1 MADLALNIRIKAFDE
16 TKGTIKGLRGDLGG
30 GRGGMRRQ
38 GAAAKRTRREVE
50 AAARGVANMG
60 RAAEGLLRGPIEAAT
75 RYETSLADIRTLT
88 DEAKFSTDDL
98 RRITQDAS
106 KEFGG
111 SSSEQAGAL
120 YDIISAGAK
129 NAEEAQGTL
138 AAANKLSIGGLTD
151 VGNATQAI
159 SATTANFRKEGI
171 DAAKASDLLFSIV
184 KKGRTTLDQTAR
196 AFPKVASAAGGIKLP
211 AAQAAGA
218 FATLTL
224 TTKSSAVA
232 STQLAALI
240 GATAKPTEQATGALA
255 LLNKEREKEDDLAGR
270 KRRKKVDIGS
280 SALRDLGVAGFAAQ
294 FEGIDDNTLA
304 RLFGSKQARS
314 AIVAFRDNI
323 SGLESAISDAENS
336 SGAATKAFETQS
348 NTRAQ
353 RLKRLESQLDGA
365 KLALGEAIAPVVD
378 SLTPSLVGIAGVVS
392 ELSREYPGVAKAGGA
407 LAIATVGV
415 GKLGQGIVG
424 LTTTVT
430 AMRDASSLAVAGI
443 NGVNSKLGK
452 AGLVASA
459 AAAGFAIG
467 TLVDDLFGFSDKI
480 SNFFAGTSEEKRA
493 TTRGGVGFAE
503 KKLITDASGKEIT
516 DPAAR
521 AAAAKKASS
530 RLMRGGTVKGDV
542 TAALY
547 NEGFTA
553 KDIEASYGIGPARSR
568 RSGSAEQVGSS
579 KIDVKVSVE
588 DGRIKVNSVTSSNH
602 EGEVNATTGDGV
614 GLN

>member
-1 MADLALNIRIKAFDE
+1 
-16 TKGTIKGLRGDLGG
+16 
-30 GRGGMRRQ
+30 
-38 GAAAKRTRREVE
+38 
-50 AAARGVANMG
+50 
-60 RAAEGLLRGPIEAAT
+60 
-75 RYETSLADIRTLT
+75 
-88 DEAKFSTDDL
+88 
-98 RRITQDAS
+98 
-106 KEFGG
+106 
-111 SSSEQAGAL
+111 
-120 YDIISAGAK
+120 
-129 NAEEAQGTL
+129 
-138 AAANKLSIGGLTD
+138 
-151 VGNATQAI
+151 
-159 SATTANFRKEGI
+159 
-171 DAAKASDLLFSIV
+171 
-184 KKGRTTLDQTAR
+184 
-196 AFPKVASAAGGIKLP
+196 
-211 AAQAAGA
+211 
-218 FATLTL
+218 
-224 TTKSSAVA
+224 
-232 STQLAALI
+232 
-240 GATAKPTEQATGALA
+240 
-255 LLNKEREKEDDLAGR
+255 
-270 KRRKKVDIGS
+270 
-280 SALRDLGVAGFAAQ
+280 
-294 FEGIDDNTLA
+294 
-304 RLFGSKQARS
+304 
-314 AIVAFRDNI
+314 
-323 SGLESAISDAENS
+323 
-336 SGAATKAFETQS
+336 
-348 NTRAQ
+348 
-353 RLKRLESQLDGA
+353 LESQLDGA

-521 AAAAKKASS
+521 AAAAKEASS